1 MSKLDKLIVVVMS
14 DIAEG
19 KYGKAGDRFITMREM
34 TIQKQIS
41 LKSAFTLFGRLKEAG
56 AIAKERK
63 WYIIK
68 NTNST
73 KSTTKKAPPL
83 IGCVVTSLSSPFFAD
98 LARYLEEAVHD
109 FGANLLLASSEY
121 DFEREKERIE
131 SFLKCGVSGFFICPW
146 ADAANEPYYK
156 SLPVPAV
163 VIGRHL
169 EQVEMDTVMVDNLRA
184 ARSVADHL
192 MERGCEEFA
201 YIGQR
206 GVHADERLFG
216 FRAEL
221 MTHGIQLENRNIVLT
236 EYNHPDM
243 CDRDITDLLSNRRRG
258 RKLGLFCY
266 HDLFASRAMLLC
278 HKMNIDIPRSV
289 SIVGFDDLPI
299 APEIS
304 PPLTTV
310 RYPIEAMA
318 RIATETLYASV
329 KIKGAGDPVCRYLDS
344 ELIIRKST

>member
-14 DIAEG
+14 DIANG

-34 TIQKQIS
+34 TVQKQIS
-41 LKSAFTLFGRLKEAG
+41 LKSAFTLFGRLKDAG
-56 AIAKERK
+56 AIEKERK

-68 NTNST
+68 SINST
-73 KSTTKKAPPL
+73 KNTTRKTPPL
-83 IGCVVTSLSSPFFAD
+83 IGCIVTSLSSPFFAK
-98 LARYLEEAVHD
+98 LACFLEEAVHD

-121 DFEREKERIE
+121 DFAREQDRIE
-131 SFLKCGVSGFFICPW
+131 SFVKTGVSGLFLCPW
-146 ADAANEPYYK
+146 ADAASEDYYK
-156 SLPVPAV
+156 NLPVPAV
-163 VIGRHL
+163 AIGHRL
-169 EQVEMDTVMVDNLRA
+169 ERVEMDTVMVDNLRA
-184 ARSVADHL
+184 ARAVANHL
-192 MERGCEEFA
+192 LDRGCEDFA

-206 GVHADERLFG
+206 GIHADERLFG

-221 MTHGIQLENRNIVLT
+221 LSRGVTLENRNILWT
-236 EYNHPDM
+236 EYHHPDT
-243 CDRDITDLLSNRRRG
+243 CDRDIVELLSSRNRK

-266 HDLFASRAMLLC
+266 HDLFASRVMLFC
-278 HKMNIDIPRSV
+278 HKMGVRVPRDV
-289 SIVGFDDLPI
+289 SIVGFDDLP
-299 APEIS
+299 AAAEIS

-329 KIKGAGDPVCRYLDS
+329 RLRDVAAPVCRYLDS